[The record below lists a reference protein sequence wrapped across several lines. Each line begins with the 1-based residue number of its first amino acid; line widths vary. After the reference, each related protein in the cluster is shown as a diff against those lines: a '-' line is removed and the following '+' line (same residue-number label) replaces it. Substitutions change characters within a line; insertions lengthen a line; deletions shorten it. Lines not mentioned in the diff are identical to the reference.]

1 MLNKKYLPSDCAV
14 NYSVIPFPK
23 TRRKLAEKIILNKMR
38 EILPD
43 IRKFSLCV
51 KKINHS
57 GIVFY
62 TKKELPK
69 DKKYFSKE
77 LILARK
83 VKGKIK
89 KALLVENDFSVL
101 IAEEK
106 SLKNIHIEKTTC
118 ENISCL
124 NEFLVKNFPDKKNI
138 IYAEENVFAELNKKN
153 IFKDSLKILP
163 SKKLYAL
170 SAVKKSVL
178 FTGKDKSEKK
188 ERALFFLVLFLL
200 TAAHVFY
207 KFNENK
213 TVNTE
218 TQILEVSEK
227 SAGENFTTENEI
239 SIAEVFHHLSS
250 FDCNIKVKKIILE
263 NSFLHLEGEFTA
275 KGECKSPIEF
285 YNRLIEIP
293 AFKFLELKSIL
304 PLEKNGGQIF
314 IIEGEIFTTDENK

>member
-106 SLKNIHIEKTTC
+106 NLKNIHIEKTTC
-118 ENISCL
+118 ENISCSKL
-124 NEFLVKNFPDKKNI
+124 AYNTNTNEFG
-138 IYAEENVFAELNKKN
+138 
-153 IFKDSLKILP
+153 LK
-163 SKKLYAL
+163 
-170 SAVKKSVL
+170 
-178 FTGKDKSEKK
+178 
-188 ERALFFLVLFLL
+188 
-200 TAAHVFY
+200 H
-207 KFNENK
+207 
-213 TVNTE
+213 
-218 TQILEVSEK
+218 
-227 SAGENFTTENEI
+227 
-239 SIAEVFHHLSS
+239 SS
-250 FDCNIKVKKIILE
+250 F
-263 NSFLHLEGEFTA
+263 STA
-275 KGECKSPIEF
+275 G
-285 YNRLIEIP
+285 
-293 AFKFLELKSIL
+293 KSI
-304 PLEKNGGQIF
+304 ISRR
-314 IIEGEIFTTDENK
+314 TVAVS